1 MSPYNN
7 VEILIVEDNPYDA
20 EMTMRTLR
28 KSNFHQKTYWAKD
41 GVDAL
46 AFLRCSD
53 EYASRDPRQGPKLIL
68 LDLKMPRL
76 NGIDVLREIKSI
88 EAFRGY
94 PVVMMTSSNEER
106 DIAECYRLGA
116 NGFVTK
122 PVQYDQFV
130 DTLTKMGTYWLTINK
145 GPVSSG

>member
-1 MSPYNN
+1 MSAFNN

-28 KSNFHQKTYWAKD
+28 KANFHHKTYWARD

-46 AFLRCSD
+46 AFLRCTGD
-53 EYASRDPRQGPKLIL
+53 YAARDPRHRLKLIL

-76 NGIDVLREIKSI
+76 NGLDVLRELKSV
-88 EAFRGY
+88 EKFRNY
-94 PVVMMTSSNEER
+94 PVVMMTSSNEDR

-116 NGFVTK
+116 NGYVTK
-122 PVQYDQFV
+122 PVQYDEFN
-130 DTLTKMGTYWLTINK
+130 DTVSKMGTYWLTINK
-145 GPVSSG
+145 GAL